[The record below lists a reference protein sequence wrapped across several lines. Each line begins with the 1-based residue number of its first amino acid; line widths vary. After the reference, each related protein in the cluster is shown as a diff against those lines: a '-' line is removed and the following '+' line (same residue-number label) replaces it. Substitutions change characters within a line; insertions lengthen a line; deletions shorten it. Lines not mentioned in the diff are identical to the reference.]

1 MGAAEKAE
9 ADSNLFAING
19 RCSKQKPGG
28 EYTPEE
34 CSKVGGNFVGALPAL
49 EKGMAGAFLQTHGAD
64 SLKRMLMK
72 ASDIDGKEDVLAFLS
87 GGSKYAPQSGQIVGI
102 LKQMADTMAANLA
115 AATADEEK
123 AIAAYKELMDTKTK
137 ESNAL
142 QASIEAKIK
151 KIGDLAVEIVQL
163 KNDLGEAGQALEEDK
178 KFLADLEK
186 GCATKTAEWEER
198 SKTRSEELLAL
209 ADTIKVL
216 NDDDALELFKKTL
229 PSASASF
236 MQVSVSSEAMRTRAL
251 ALVRAAAQKPSRDH
265 ARLEFI
271 ALALTGK
278 KMAAG
283 GFEKVIKMIDDM
295 VQLLKDEQVADD
307 NKKEYCLTQFDDTDD
322 KKKALERKLGQV
334 NTGISDTQDGIATTT
349 EEIAQLTAAIKSLD
363 KEVAEATQ

>member
-1 MGAAEKAE
+1 MARVSMRAALVLALACGTTHALALRTGTEVNPIRKVVSLLQMMQKKVTEEGEKEKDLYEKFMCYCKNGAGDLKASIAENDAKLGQLPEDIKAKEAEKAKTEEDLKTARANLAAAKAAMKEATAIREKEAAAFAAEKAE

-34 CSKVGGNFVGALPAL
+34 CSKVGGNFVGALPAI
-49 EKGMAGAFLQTHGAD
+49 EKGMAGAFLQTNAAD
-64 SLKRMLMK
+64 ALKRMLMK
-72 ASDIDGKEDVLAFLS
+72 ANDMDGKEDVLAFLS
-87 GGSKYAPQSGQIVGI
+87 GGSDYAPQSGQIVGI

-123 AIAAYKELMDTKTK
+123 AIAAYKELMDAKTK

-151 KIGDLAVEIVQL
+151 KTGDLAVEIVQL
-163 KNDLGEAGQALEEDK
+163 KNDLSEAGQALMEDK

-186 GCATKTAEWEER
+186 GCATKTSEWEER
-198 SKTRSEELLAL
+198 SKTRAEELLAL

-236 MQVSVSSEAMRTRAL
+236 LQV
-251 ALVRAAAQKPSRDH
+251 
-265 ARLEFI
+265 
-271 ALALTGK
+271 
-278 KMAAG
+278 
-283 GFEKVIKMIDDM
+283 
-295 VQLLKDEQVADD
+295 
-307 NKKEYCLTQFDDTDD
+307 
-322 KKKALERKLGQV
+322 
-334 NTGISDTQDGIATTT
+334 
-349 EEIAQLTAAIKSLD
+349 
-363 KEVAEATQ
+363 